1 MASNFGT
8 DDARLFGELFGPSTT
23 PHLFGELGTAIE
35 IATVR
40 WIEGSGRNR
49 LTDSAGR
56 PVSVIDGFGGLRH
69 LEGGQ

>member
-8 DDARLFGELFGPSTT
+8 AEPRLFGELFGPSTT
-23 PHLFGELGTAIE
+23 PHLFGEMGTAIE

-56 PVSVIDGFGGLRH
+56 PVSVIDGFGGLQH